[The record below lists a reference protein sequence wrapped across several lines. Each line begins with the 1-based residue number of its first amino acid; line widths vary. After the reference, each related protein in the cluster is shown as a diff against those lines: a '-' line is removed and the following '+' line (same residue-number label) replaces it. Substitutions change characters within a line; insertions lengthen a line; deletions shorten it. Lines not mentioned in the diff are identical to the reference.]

1 MVVETSVGHSWMEL
15 PVSVSWLLQSH
26 QGEVFLFYLWL
37 KSNGLS
43 TVFLTRDSSYECGIK
58 ARSQVF
64 PFFHTSLSSHGCAK
78 SSLSHST
85 KANSILTYFFACA
98 VCLFCFLFCFYSA
111 SYSIML
117 LTKDPPISYRN
128 RHYLKKDLFIILYYQ
143 LLSPRMSRTS
153 CCLKSLCLIQK
164 L

>member
-1 MVVETSVGHSWMEL
+1 MVVEASVGHSWMEL

-37 KSNGLS
+37 KSSGLS

-64 PFFHTSLSSHGCAK
+64 PFFHTSLSSQGCAR
-78 SSLSHST
+78 SSLLHST

-98 VCLFCFLFCFYSA
+98 VCLGVFCIRHHTQSCYWQK
-111 SYSIML
+111 I
-117 LTKDPPISYRN
+117 PPYLIGTDII
-128 RHYLKKDLFIILYYQ
+128 LKKDLFIILYYQ
-143 LLSPRMSRTS
+143 LLSPQMSRTS
-153 CCLKSLCLIQK
+153 CCLQSLCLIQK

>member
-1 MVVETSVGHSWMEL
+1 MVVEASVGHSWMEL

-37 KSNGLS
+37 KSSGLS

-64 PFFHTSLSSHGCAK
+64 PFFHTSLSSQGCAR
-78 SSLSHST
+78 SSLLHST
-85 KANSILTYFFACA
+85 KANSILTYFFCMCSMSG
-98 VCLFCFLFCFYSA
+98 VFLYSA

-128 RHYLKKDLFIILYYQ
+128 RHYLKKKIY
-143 LLSPRMSRTS
+143 LSFSTFNFCPLRWAVHPVVYRV
-153 CCLKSLCLIQK
+153 CV
-164 L
+164 

>member
-1 MVVETSVGHSWMEL
+1 MVVEASVGHSWMEL

-37 KSNGLS
+37 KSSGLS

-64 PFFHTSLSSHGCAK
+64 PFFHTSLSSQGCAR
-78 SSLSHST
+78 SSLLHST

-98 VCLFCFLFCFYSA
+98 VCLGFFCIRHHTQSCYWQK
-111 SYSIML
+111 I
-117 LTKDPPISYRN
+117 PPYLIGTDII
-128 RHYLKKDLFIILYYQ
+128 LKKDL
-143 LLSPRMSRTS
+143 LSFSTINFCPLRWAVHPVVYRV
-153 CCLKSLCLIQK
+153 CV
-164 L
+164 